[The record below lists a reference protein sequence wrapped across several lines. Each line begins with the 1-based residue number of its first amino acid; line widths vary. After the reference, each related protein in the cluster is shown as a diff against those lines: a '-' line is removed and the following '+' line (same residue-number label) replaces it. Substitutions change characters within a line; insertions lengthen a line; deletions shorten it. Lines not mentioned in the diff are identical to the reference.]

1 MADELRFHPPSLRE
15 AGQGLSEVG
24 ERLAAEWQA
33 LVAAAQG
40 MGDIFGDDDVGSL
53 IAATY
58 QAAQQIA
65 EESYGSAAAGFG
77 EFGGG
82 LTDMAAT
89 YEQTEQATTE
99 DVQDV
104 GGAV

>member
-15 AGQGLSEVG
+15 AGQGLSDVG

-33 LVAAAQG
+33 LAATAQG

-53 IAATY
+53 IATTY

-65 EESYGSAAAGFG
+65 QESYGSAAEGFG

-82 LTDMAAT
+82 LTEMAGT

-99 DVQDV
+99 DVRDV
-104 GGAV
+104 GGAG

>member
-1 MADELRFHPPSLRE
+1 VADELRFHPPSLRD
-15 AGQGLSEVG
+15 AGQGLSDVG
-24 ERLAAEWQA
+24 DRLGAEWQA
-33 LVAAAQG
+33 LVAMAEG

-65 EESYGSAAAGFG
+65 AEAYGSAAQGFG
-77 EFGGG
+77 DFGGG

-89 YEQTEQATTE
+89 YEQTEQTTTE